1 MMAEITPSSSATSLG
16 SMQGLKS
23 FVPDEGWY
31 EIPVD
36 DKLEDIS
43 AVDDSI
49 KNSPSKIS
57 ENSSSANLNKKS
69 EENLG
74 GGSVEMSPAEQEALD
89 DEFIQENSET
99 EMSNLA
105 RKVAETNLLVDKALG
120 SITDETG
127 VSSHSKKLDELGESL
142 SALFDQLYE
151 GAGGPAESPWK
162 AISGSLDDL
171 SSLIDRRENLREEL
185 RKTQEDID
193 KSRLNLIDNI
203 ESVANQ
209 EQERLTMI
217 RMRSRLATVMAD
229 KLLNKLR

>member
-142 SALFDQLYE
+142 SA
-151 GAGGPAESPWK
+151 
-162 AISGSLDDL
+162 
-171 SSLIDRRENLREEL
+171 
-185 RKTQEDID
+185 
-193 KSRLNLIDNI
+193 
-203 ESVANQ
+203 
-209 EQERLTMI
+209 
-217 RMRSRLATVMAD
+217 
-229 KLLNKLR
+229 

>member
-1 MMAEITPSSSATSLG
+1 MAEITPSSSATSLG